1 MSSRGGWF
9 GVVVGLTFLLFS
21 AAWASAMSPRYE
33 MLGRGKVVDVESPNL
48 LRIKVEGENRL
59 VPIRLLGVGSPR
71 NRDRIRGLRPEVI
84 SNIQK
89 NDVWKQA
96 VRYVRSL
103 LDEKVVEIWTRRWDR
118 MDEKNRLLAY
128 VIIPVESGE
137 PMDVNAE
144 IIKKGMGFVTRDY
157 VHVTFAGY
165 RHLEEEARRNR
176 LGMWSALPFGRVSSL
191 GR

>member
-9 GVVVGLTFLLFS
+9 GVLVGLTFLLIS
-21 AAWASAMSPRYE
+21 ATWVSAMSPRYV
-33 MLGRGKVVDVESPNL
+33 MLGHGKVLDVESPNL

-71 NRDRIRGLRPEVI
+71 NKDRIKGLRPEVVSHI
-84 SNIQK
+84 HK
-89 NDVWKQA
+89 TDMWTQA

-103 LDEKVVEIWTRRWDR
+103 LSGKVVEIWTRRWDR

-128 VIIPVESGE
+128 IIIPVESGE
-137 PMDVNAE
+137 PVDVNAE
-144 IIKKGMGFVTRDY
+144 IIRKGMGFVTRDY

-165 RHLEEEARRNR
+165 RNLEEEARRNR
-176 LGMWSALPFGRVSSL
+176 LGMWGALPFGRVSSL

>member
-21 AAWASAMSPRYE
+21 AAWASAMSPRYA

-48 LRIKVEGENRL
+48 LRIKIEGENRL
-59 VPIRLLGVGSPR
+59 IPIRLLGVGSPR

-84 SNIQK
+84 SHIQK
-89 NDVWKQA
+89 NDMWEQA
-96 VRYVRSL
+96 RRYVRSL
-103 LDEKVVEIWTRRWDR
+103 LNGKVVEIWTRRWDR

-128 VIIPVESGE
+128 VIIPGE
-137 PMDVNAE
+137 FGQPIDVNAE

-165 RHLEEEARRNR
+165 RHLEEEARKNR
-176 LGMWSALPFGRVSSL
+176 LGMWSALPLGRVSAL